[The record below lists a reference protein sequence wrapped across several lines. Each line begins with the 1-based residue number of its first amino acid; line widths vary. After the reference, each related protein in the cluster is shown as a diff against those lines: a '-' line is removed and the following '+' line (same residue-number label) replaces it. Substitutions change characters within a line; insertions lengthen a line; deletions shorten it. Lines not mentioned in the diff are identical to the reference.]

1 MQDYTAAP
9 PPSRSAYRPKFLS
22 PTEGSRSAQELKLAV
37 LLALG
42 LVLITL
48 NALWLYFPAH
58 ARVTYFFWFFNLQTL
73 AYLAACALVIRYEP
87 GRPALLL
94 VLVVAAILRFSL
106 LPTIP
111 AHSTDIYRYVW
122 EGLVQTKGVNPYRHV
137 PAAPELAHLRDSYVY
152 ENINRKDYARSPY
165 PPVAQVIFAA
175 SALIRP
181 YGVTTL
187 KVIFFLFECVTIAAL
202 ILLLVRLGMNPAR
215 VVVYAWSP
223 LAFWE
228 VAQNGH
234 IDAVAVTFI
243 ALAALAAAH
252 DRRATTGVFVACAA
266 LVKLFPAMLAV
277 AFYQRWDRRLPTAL
291 VATLALFSVP
301 YFVVGRVTLGHI
313 ATYPSEEGF
322 LSGERFILLKWINQI
337 HWLHPYVYMG
347 LFALLLGAACLY
359 LLLRDKDIFQQL
371 RGCTLLAGLT
381 LLFISPQYGWYYLW
395 LLPLLSVTIETVTPL
410 QALSAV
416 LVAYDYIRYHLAER
430 LTPDLLL
437 APAAAG
443 LSLYQYPSVQWLW
456 LLLVA
461 SAAFLSWI

>member
-1 MQDYTAAP
+1 MQNHPATP
-9 PPSRSAYRPKFLS
+9 PLSPPARRPKFLS
-22 PTEGSRSAQELKLAV
+22 PTEGSRSAQELKIAILV
-37 LLALG
+37 ALG
-42 LVLITL
+42 LVLLTL
-48 NALWLYFPAH
+48 NALWLYLPDH
-58 ARVTYFFWFFNLQTL
+58 ARVTYYFWFFNVQTL
-73 AYLAACALVIRYEP
+73 AYLAACAVVVRYEP
-87 GRPALLL
+87 ARPALILI
-94 VLVVAAILRFSL
+94 LVVAALLRFSL
-106 LPTIP
+106 LPTVP

-122 EGLVQTKGVNPYRHV
+122 EGLVQTKGVNPYRYV

-165 PPVAQVIFAA
+165 PPVAQIIFAA

-187 KVIFFLFECVTIAAL
+187 KVIFFLFECVTTAAL
-202 ILLLVRLGMNPAR
+202 ILLLVRLGLNPAR
-215 VVVYAWSP
+215 VIVYAWSP

-228 VAQNGH
+228 IAQNGH

-277 AFYQRWDRRLPTAL
+277 AFYRRWDRRLPTGTL
-291 VATLALFSVP
+291 ATLALFCVP
-301 YFVVGRVTLGHI
+301 YFVIGRVTLGHI

-322 LSGERFILLKWINQI
+322 LSGERFILLKWVNRI
-337 HWLHPYVYMG
+337 HWVHPYFYMG
-347 LFALLLGAACLY
+347 LFALILGAACLY
-359 LLLRDKDIFQQL
+359 LLFREKDIFRQL

-395 LLPLLSVTIETVTPL
+395 LLPLLSVTLATVTL
-410 QALSAV
+410 LEAASAV
-416 LVAYDYIRYHLAER
+416 VIAYSYIRYHLAGH

-437 APAAAG
+437 APATAG
-443 LSLYQYPSVQWLW
+443 LSLYQHPSVQWFW
-456 LLLVA
+456 LLLIA

>member
-1 MQDYTAAP
+1 MQYYTEDP
-9 PPSRSAYRPKFLS
+9 PPEGRHAKPHSPVEESRA
-22 PTEGSRSAQELKLAV
+22 AQELKIAV
-37 LLALG
+37 LVTLG
-42 LVLITL
+42 LVLIVL
-48 NALWLYFPAH
+48 NALWLYFPGH
-58 ARVTYFFWFFNLQTL
+58 ARVTYFFWFFNVQTL
-73 AYLAACALVIRYEP
+73 AYLAACALVIRYKP
-87 GRPALLL
+87 SRPALILILL
-94 VLVVAAILRFSL
+94 VAALLRLSL
-106 LPTIP
+106 LPTVP

-122 EGLVQTKGVNPYRHV
+122 EGLVQTKGHTNPYRYV

-165 PPVAQVIFAA
+165 PPVAQLIFAM

-187 KVIFFLFECVTIAAL
+187 KVIFFGFECVTVAAL
-202 ILLLVRLGMNPAR
+202 ILLLRRLGLNPAR

-228 VAQNGH
+228 IAQNGH
-234 IDAVAVTFI
+234 IDAAAVTFI
-243 ALAALAAAH
+243 ALAALAAAYN
-252 DRRATTGVFVACAA
+252 RRATTGVLVACAA

-277 AFYQRWDRRLPTAL
+277 AFYKKWDRRLPVAMM
-291 VATLALFSVP
+291 ATLALFSIP
-301 YFVVGRVTLGHI
+301 YFVIGHVTLGHI

-322 LSGERFILLKWINQI
+322 LSGERFILLKWINRL
-337 HWLHPYVYMG
+337 HWLHPYAYMG
-347 LFALLLGAACLY
+347 IFALILGAACLY
-359 LLLRDKDIFQQL
+359 LLLREKDVFAQL

-395 LLPLLSVTIETVTPL
+395 LLPLLAATIENVTPL
-410 QALSAV
+410 QAASAV
-416 LVAYDYIRYHLAER
+416 LVAYSYVRYHLAQR

-437 APAAAG
+437 APATVG
-443 LSLYQYPSVQWLW
+443 LSLFEERSVQWFW